1 MPTVLHP
8 VTSCHN
14 KREFHEKLNNLP
26 IEKGNFLLYKNC
38 NVANFIR
45 TTQRRDGIFKEPSFC
60 KNSHVEN
67 IVARWWTLEM
77 FCSSCLENKTSYV
90 SFFFLFNRKRLRH
103 IVSRE
108 TLQISSWDCKFFLHP
123 TTFLEKKNRPK
134 KVYYK
139 MSMLCEEKME
149 LACFVRV
156 HSRGY
161 DATCSS
167 WKKTRA
173 IKRVLLHP
181 TP

>member
-38 NVANFIR
+38 KVANFIR
-45 TTQRRDGIFKEPSFC
+45 TIQRRDGIFKEPSFC

-77 FCSSCLENKTSYV
+77 FCSSCLENKTNYV

-103 IVSRE
+103 IVSQE
-108 TLQISSWDCKFFLHP
+108 TLQISSWDCKFFYTRRHFSRRKIGRKSLLQDEHVMWRENGTGVFRKSAQP
-123 TTFLEKKNRPK
+123 GLRCDMFILEEN
-134 KVYYK
+134 
-139 MSMLCEEKME
+139 
-149 LACFVRV
+149 
-156 HSRGY
+156 
-161 DATCSS
+161 
-167 WKKTRA
+167 
-173 IKRVLLHP
+173 
-181 TP
+181 